1 MLAVTM
7 FAMVVVTGY
16 SSVIISHQSGQMGE
30 RLVVEEVFIE
40 PTKISMWVRNIGQGE
55 LIIKEALVNQTY
67 YTFTPWIT
75 LPSPDGN
82 PTAVA
87 TEIIISGTYAP
98 GLYQLSLFTS
108 RSNELGIVTVEYN

>member
-7 FAMVVVTGY
+7 FAMVAVTGY
-16 SSVIISHQSGQMGE
+16 SANIISHQSAQMGE

-40 PTKISMWVRNIGQGE
+40 PTKITMWVRNIGHE
-55 LIIKEALVNQTY
+55 EITIKEALVNQTFY
-67 YTFTPWIT
+67 SFSPGIT

-82 PTAVA
+82 PTALA
-87 TEIIISGTYAP
+87 TEIIIYGNYEP

-108 RSNELGIVTVEYN
+108 RSNKLGIVTVEYN